1 MGSEEGQELC
11 IDTYGRAFSWGVGR
25 GQMEELELPMYGTK
39 ARLVDDSV
47 APEGARALAL
57 MLKCH

>member
-1 MGSEEGQELC
+1 MGSEEWSGTLYRY
-11 IDTYGRAFSWGVGR
+11 IWTGFLLGLGR

-47 APEGARALAL
+47 APEDARALAL
-57 MLKCH
+57 MLKCY

>member
-1 MGSEEGQELC
+1 MGSEEWSGTL
-11 IDTYGRAFSWGVGR
+11 YGYIWTGFLLGVGR

-47 APEGARALAL
+47 APEGA
-57 MLKCH
+57 

>member
-1 MGSEEGQELC
+1 M
-11 IDTYGRAFSWGVGR
+11 YGYIWTGFLLGVGR
-25 GQMEELELPMYGTK
+25 GQMEELELPTYGTK
-39 ARLVDDSV
+39 ARLVDDGV